1 MGGELAGAG
10 VHHLEGG
17 LALKGHLAAGEPGD
31 GGVGIAQLLAL
42 GVQLLSELALGQF
55 PLVV

>member
-1 MGGELAGAG
+1 MSRELAGAG
-10 VHHLEGG
+10 IHHLESG

-42 GVQLLSELALGQF
+42 GVQLFGELALGKL